1 MHWIGLVFVC
11 FKQVLFII
19 LKLII
24 KAERKPPLYNMNAMS
39 ALYHIAQNEPPTLST
54 TPWSDDF
61 KQFIRLCLQKQP
73 DERTAASDLLSNQF
87 IVSYSDRK
95 ALIELI
101 RKTKDIVRDLD
112 NLQYRKI
119 KKLIKFE
126 KNDGCENS
134 VIEDNSQID
143 VKK

>member
-1 MHWIGLVFVC
+1 LL
-11 FKQVLFII
+11 QASSLII

-54 TPWSDDF
+54 TTWSDDF

-126 KNDGCENS
+126 KNEGCENS

-143 VKK
+143 VNKRNKKKN